1 MTLDRKTIEEL
12 ATGGVI
18 LGAGGGG
25 SKEMGLKAGLASFEY
40 GEPRMIQVDK
50 LEDSDM
56 VVTISGVGSP
66 ASKGAYIEN
75 SYYNK
80 IIEILTEELGQ
91 KPAALIPSEMGGS
104 SSFGP
109 FIASAINGIPVLDA
123 ACNGRA
129 HPLGTM
135 GSMGLNETKGY
146 KTIQV
151 AMGGDP
157 AADHMIEMTAKG
169 SVPDTASL
177 VLATAIRA
185 GGLVVVA
192 RNPVPVKYVKEKA
205 AVGCYTHSLEVGKA
219 HMAGKTA
226 MEKIKNVAD
235 ALGGKILCQGEINSY
250 MLETRNGLD
259 VGGFIVNDGKEYS
272 IKFWN
277 EYMAIDCEGERLFT
291 FPDYMMTFELE
302 KGEPITTANIT
313 EGISVAVVTAPR
325 TSLILGGGMFE
336 ASGYKAVEDAIGI
349 PMLPYVQD
357 LVNK

>member
-1 MTLDRKTIEEL
+1 MTIDRKTIEEL

-25 SKEMGLKAGLASFEY
+25 SKEMGMKAGLASLEY
-40 GEPRMIQVDK
+40 GEPKMIPIDE
-50 LEDSDM
+50 LGDGDI

-75 SYYNK
+75 SYYNR
-80 IIEILTEELGQ
+80 IIELITKELGQ

-109 FIASAINGIPVLDA
+109 FIASAINGIPILDA

-146 KTIQV
+146 KTIQA

-157 AADHMIEMTAKG
+157 AEDHLIEMTVKG

-177 VLATAIRA
+177 VLSTAIRA

-205 AVGCYTHSLEVGKA
+205 AVGCYTHSLEVGRA
-219 HMAGKTA
+219 HIAGKTA
-226 MEKIKNVAD
+226 DEKIQNVAD
-235 ALGGKILCQGEINSY
+235 ILGGKVLCKGEICGY
-250 MLETRNGLD
+250 KLETRNGLD
-259 VGGFIVNDGKEYS
+259 VGGFCIADNKEYS
-272 IKFWN
+272 IRFWN
-277 EYMAIDCEGERLFT
+277 EYMAVDSEGERLFT
-291 FPDYMMTFELE
+291 FPDYMMTFDLE
-302 KGEPITTANIT
+302 TGEPVTTANIAD
-313 EGISVAVVTAPR
+313 GIKVAVVTAPR
-325 TSLILGGGMFE
+325 SSLILGGGMYE
-336 ASGYKAVEDAIGI
+336 ASGYRAVEDAIGI
-349 PMLPYVQD
+349 PMLQYVRD
-357 LVNK
+357 LVSK